1 MVLSLLFEH
10 IFISSTAVILS
21 SIIGIF
27 AGIYISSNKKWIKTA
42 FLISNILITIPSVA
56 LFGILISLLSPLD
69 LGTGKFPAIVALV
82 LYGQLPIMRNT
93 YTAMITID
101 KSVIDS
107 AVGMGMTDMQILFK
121 VKLPIS
127 LPMILSGIRITA
139 VMTIGITTIAAFIGA
154 GGLGMLIARGIAEG
168 YIAMIAAGAT
178 GASLLAIAA
187 DGFFLL
193 LGKLIVSRGIT
204 KRKYA

>member
-1 MVLSLLFEH
+1 
-10 IFISSTAVILS
+10 
-21 SIIGIF
+21 
-27 AGIYISSNKKWIKTA
+27 
-42 FLISNILITIPSVA
+42 
-56 LFGILISLLSPLD
+56 
-69 LGTGKFPAIVALV
+69 
-82 LYGQLPIMRNT
+82 MRNT

>member
-1 MVLSLLFEH
+1 MVLSLLLEH

-27 AGIYISSNKKWIKTA
+27 AGIYISSNKQWVKTA

-56 LFGILISLLSPLD
+56 LFGILISLLSPIN
-69 LGTGKFPAIVALV
+69 LGIGKFPAIVALV

-93 YTAMITID
+93 YTAMTTID
-101 KSVIDS
+101 RSVIDS
-107 AVGMGMTDMQILFK
+107 AAGMGMTNMQILFK
-121 VKLPIS
+121 VKFPLS

-139 VMTIGITTIAAFIGA
+139 VMTIGITTIAAYIGA

-168 YIAMIAAGAT
+168 YGAMIAAGAVL
-178 GASLLAIAA
+178 SSILAIAA
-187 DGFFLL
+187 DGFFFV
-193 LGKLIVSRGIT
+193 LGKLIISRGIV
-204 KRKYA
+204 KKKYA